1 MLGAGG
7 SAEARLASRIRFYLE
22 ERCEESGY
30 SRRVATH
37 ERHDNQLQVE
47 NREIRQRHPVRSE
60 ARQAD
65 PETSGRQSSKRWR
78 RAQNLQRGVSTLGTW
93 NEAHRSRHRPHI
105 LQVRLRLRVR
115 DCAPRRG
122 QENSDQHEQDHPR
135 STTSKR
141 HRGAHRPRVHHNQK
155 GERFREEE
163 QLDVI
168 LDASGQTDREIR
180 HFKDREMGA
189 DIRERVL
196 RGGGREKRE
205 KEAARW
211 R

>member
-1 MLGAGG
+1 MPLMIRKKESLLHCYIYHKRSSTML
-7 SAEARLASRIRFYLE
+7 SPLSF
-22 ERCEESGY
+22 
-30 SRRVATH
+30 
-37 ERHDNQLQVE
+37 LQKV
-47 NREIRQRHPVRSE
+47 
-60 ARQAD
+60 
-65 PETSGRQSSKRWR
+65 
-78 RAQNLQRGVSTLGTW
+78 NLQSKTSSNRTNHAASNPQKYHNQRNKNLQKLNRNQNQNQKKKKRR
-93 NEAHRSRHRPHI
+93 NEAHRPRHRPHI

-115 DCAPRRG
+115 DRAPRRR

-135 STTSKR
+135 STESKR

-163 QLDVI
+163 QLDVV
-168 LDASGQTDREIR
+168 ASGQTGGEIR
-180 HFKDREMGA
+180 HFEEREMGA

>member
-1 MLGAGG
+1 ML
-7 SAEARLASRIRFYLE
+7 LMIRKKNLYCIVIFIIKEVQQWPLP
-22 ERCEESGY
+22 
-30 SRRVATH
+30 
-37 ERHDNQLQVE
+37 LF
-47 NREIRQRHPVRSE
+47 
-60 ARQAD
+60 
-65 PETSGRQSSKRWR
+65 KK
-78 RAQNLQRGVSTLGTW
+78 NLQSKTSSNRTNLAVSNLQKYHNQRNKKSPKIKSKPKPKPKKRR
-93 NEAHRSRHRPHI
+93 NEAHRPRHRPHI

-115 DCAPRRG
+115 DRAPRRR
-122 QENSDQHEQDHPR
+122 QENSDQHEQNHPR
-135 STTSKR
+135 STASKR

-163 QLDVI
+163 QLDVV
-168 LDASGQTDREIR
+168 LDASGQTDGEIR
-180 HFKDREMGA
+180 HFEDREVGA

>member
-1 MLGAGG
+1 MLYLYCYIIK
-7 SAEARLASRIRFYLE
+7 EVQQWPLPPRFF
-22 ERCEESGY
+22 
-30 SRRVATH
+30 
-37 ERHDNQLQVE
+37 
-47 NREIRQRHPVRSE
+47 
-60 ARQAD
+60 
-65 PETSGRQSSKRWR
+65 KK
-78 RAQNLQRGVSTLGTW
+78 NLQSKTSSNRTAANNLQKYHKQRNKKIIKTKKKKKRR

-141 HRGAHRPRVHHNQK
+141 HRGAHRPRVHRNQK

-163 QLDVI
+163 QLDVV

>member
-1 MLGAGG
+1 MPLMIRKKESLLHCYIYHKRSSTML
-7 SAEARLASRIRFYLE
+7 SPLSF
-22 ERCEESGY
+22 
-30 SRRVATH
+30 
-37 ERHDNQLQVE
+37 LQKV
-47 NREIRQRHPVRSE
+47 
-60 ARQAD
+60 
-65 PETSGRQSSKRWR
+65 
-78 RAQNLQRGVSTLGTW
+78 NLQSKTSSNRTNHAASNPQKYHNQRNKNLQKLNRNQNQNQKKKRR
-93 NEAHRSRHRPHI
+93 NEAHRPRHRPHI

-115 DCAPRRG
+115 DRAPRRR

-135 STTSKR
+135 STESKR

-163 QLDVI
+163 QLDVV
-168 LDASGQTDREIR
+168 ASGQTGGEIR
-180 HFKDREMGA
+180 HFEEREMGA